1 MLEKLSMQLS
11 RRLVLKGSLALAAL
25 SALPR
30 TLLAAAWPDK
40 AFSETAASDAMND
53 LFGTDKTTASDQ
65 VMLKVP
71 QIAENG
77 AVVPVTITTTLE
89 DVESISIV
97 VGKNPRPLA
106 ATFELQ
112 PGTLPELASRIKM
125 GQTSDVMAVVKTKSG
140 LFSTTKEVKV
150 TIGGCGG

>member
-1 MLEKLSMQLS
+1 
-11 RRLVLKGSLALAAL
+11 
-25 SALPR
+25 
-30 TLLAAAWPDK
+30 LLAAAWPEK
-40 AFSETAASDAMND
+40 AFSETAAADAMKD
-53 LFGTDKTTASDQ
+53 LFGTDQTTVSDQ
-65 VMLKVP
+65 ITMKVP

-97 VGKNPRPLA
+97 VEKNPRPLA

-112 PGTLPELASRIKM
+112 SGTLPDVASRIKM

>member
-1 MLEKLSMQLS
+1 MERLNMRLS
-11 RRLVLKGSLALAAL
+11 RRLILKGSLALAAL
-25 SALPR
+25 AAVPR
-30 TLLAAAWPDK
+30 ALLAATWPTK
-40 AFSETAASDAMND
+40 AFSETAATNAMID
-53 LFGTDKTTASDQ
+53 LFGTDQTTASDQ
-65 VMLKVP
+65 ITLKVP

-77 AVVPVTITTTLE
+77 AVVPVTITTTLT

-97 VGKNPRPLA
+97 VENNPRPLA

-112 PGTLPELASRIKM
+112 PGTLPDVASRIKM

-140 LFSTTKEVKV
+140 LFSTSKEVKV

>member
-1 MLEKLSMQLS
+1 MQLS
-11 RRLVLKGSLALAAL
+11 RRLVLRGSLAFAAL
-25 SALPR
+25 AALPR
-30 TLLAAAWPDK
+30 TLLAAAWPEK
-40 AFSETAASDAMND
+40 AFSETAAADAMKD
-53 LFGTDKTTASDQ
+53 LFGTDQTTASDQ
-65 VMLKVP
+65 ITMKVP

-97 VGKNPRPLA
+97 VEKNPRPLA

-112 PGTLPELASRIKM
+112 AGTLPEVASRIKM
-125 GQTSDVMAVVKTKSG
+125 GQTSDVMAVVKTSSG